1 MTRVSREHARI
12 RSNSAS
18 DCFETFPFPS
28 ADPRTV
34 LPDLE
39 ALGEQ
44 LYAARAAFMVETNLG
59 LTKTYNALKDPS
71 CSDPRILELRTLH
84 EEMDRAVL
92 RAYPKLPGVGSQDPN
107 IIGWSDIV
115 VPPFCIATDEDR
127 AALQSFED
135 QVIDRLFVLNAERA
149 AAEAGVGK
157 KSVPSENKARGKT
170 KAETSDA
177 SPTQGTLF

>member
-1 MTRVSREHARI
+1 VTWFGGCRASSAKWPALASAPPSDQFCT
-12 RSNSAS
+12 SN
-18 DCFETFPFPS
+18 
-28 ADPRTV
+28 V
-34 LPDLE
+34 L
-39 ALGEQ
+39 
-44 LYAARAAFMVETNLG
+44 
-59 LTKTYNALKDPS
+59 
-71 CSDPRILELRTLH
+71 CS
-84 EEMDRAVL
+84 
-92 RAYPKLPGVGSQDPN
+92 Y
-107 IIGWSDIV
+107 
-115 VPPFCIATDEDR
+115 CIATDEDR